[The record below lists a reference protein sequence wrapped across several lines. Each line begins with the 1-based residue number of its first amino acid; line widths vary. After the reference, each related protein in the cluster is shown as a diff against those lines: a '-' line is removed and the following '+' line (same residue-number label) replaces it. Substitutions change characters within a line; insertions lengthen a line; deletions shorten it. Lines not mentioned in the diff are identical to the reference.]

1 MLLSGFQGFWELQS
15 DFFSPEHDN
24 PIPDAAIAIPD
35 VRKNE
40 RRDVFIAFLFNHLF
54 NHWK

>member
-40 RRDVFIAFLFNHLF
+40 RRDVFIAFLFNH
-54 NHWK
+54 